1 MSRKRIFGTAILAAA
16 DRSLRQ
22 ECAQAGPR
30 QYRVLAWGEETQLRP
45 GPSIRE
51 FARQVRRRAVRRFQ

>member
-22 ECAQAGPR
+22 EMRSGCCAA
-30 QYRVLAWGEETQLRP
+30 LAEKL
-45 GPSIRE
+45 
-51 FARQVRRRAVRRFQ
+51 AL